1 MRMKVIPTL
10 KELKQ
15 TYNGQHK
22 KKKKGRK
29 TTYCVLTKA
38 YMT

>member
-22 KKKKGRK
+22 KKKGRK

>member
-22 KKKKGRK
+22 KKKVEKL
-29 TTYCVLTKA
+29 LTVYLQKP
-38 YMT
+38 M